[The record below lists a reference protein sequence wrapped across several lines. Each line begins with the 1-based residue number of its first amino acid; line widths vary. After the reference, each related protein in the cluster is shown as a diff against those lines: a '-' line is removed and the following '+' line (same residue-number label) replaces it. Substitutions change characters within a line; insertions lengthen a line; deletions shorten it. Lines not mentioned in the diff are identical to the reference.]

1 MKLTTVGEL
10 QEKFKAGLFI
20 VGEDEDGELEWLA
33 TTKPTAGE
41 RLAEELQKLNKQNV

>member
-1 MKLTTVGEL
+1 MQITTASDL
-10 QEKFKAGLFI
+10 REKFKAGLFI

-41 RLAEELQKLNKQNV
+41 RLAEELQKLNKKNV